1 MRERECVRER
11 QRVIDDND
19 DTRATDQREREREDD
34 DDDNTRATDRA
45 RLIVYFF

>member
-1 MRERECVRER
+1 MSERECVRER
-11 QRVIDDND
+11 
-19 DTRATDQREREREDD
+19 ERERED

>member
-1 MRERECVRER
+1 MSERECVRER
-11 QRVIDDND
+11 QRGIDDND

-34 DDDNTRATDRA
+34 DDNTRATERA